1 MRIPL
6 ASLAQV
12 RMLDEGL
19 VEPWGNVDPLPEDL
33 VPRTPL
39 SDEVLRAG
47 LPTAGPFT
55 RADLRIP
62 GVI

>member
-1 MRIPL
+1 MKVPL
-6 ASLAQV
+6 ASVAQV

-19 VEPWGNVDPLPEDL
+19 TQPWGTVDSLPEDL
-33 VPRTPL
+33 IPQTPL
-39 SDEVLRAG
+39 SDDVLRAG
-47 LPTAGPFT
+47 LPPAGAFT